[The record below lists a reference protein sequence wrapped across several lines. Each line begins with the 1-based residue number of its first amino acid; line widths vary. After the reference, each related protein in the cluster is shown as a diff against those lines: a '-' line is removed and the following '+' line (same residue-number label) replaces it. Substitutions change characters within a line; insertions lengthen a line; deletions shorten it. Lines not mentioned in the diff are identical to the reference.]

1 MELTW
6 KQKVHF
12 LGGGTELAQ
21 NFFGFFENFFEI
33 FPKFSKVFLDEA
45 PAVIVKSD
53 KKKKKKK
60 PKSSGLSF
68 ADDDPSEDS
77 TDFKLKKSSR

>member
-1 MELTW
+1 MFKPRKPVNRRKKLEEENGVDMEIE
-6 KQKVHF
+6 
-12 LGGGTELAQ
+12 GTVSTKKSTPNA
-21 NFFGFFENFFEI
+21 G
-33 FPKFSKVFLDEA
+33 LDEA